1 MTVSQPEN
9 NNYPWGFG
17 ALHKTSHTDVLRR
30 SRAVN
35 DEAKYKQEWCS
46 CRADVLLIKGG
57 FICIIPVKPSY
68 SIVGIWGPV
77 HTYPDVYFFKIA
89 DLFVHFSLP
98 STRGRHFRAPKKQVS
113 QMFPR
118 VDILENDVRMDEYR
132 GFRIQHCA
140 CSVNGC
146 YRISIILAFLCGRAK
161 KIQIRF
167 VWMRI
172 SDTCG
177 QGLIFFLTLRGI
189 KTM

>member
-9 NNYPWGFG
+9 NCGGFG

-35 DEAKYKQEWCS
+35 DEAKYKQAWCS

-57 FICIIPVKPSY
+57 FICSIPVKPSH
-68 SIVGIWGPV
+68 SIAGIWGPV
-77 HTYPDVYFFKIA
+77 HTYPDIYFFFKSEVCLSILA
-89 DLFVHFSLP
+89 FRPHVIGIF
-98 STRGRHFRAPKKQVS
+98 GRRRRKFS
-113 QMFPR
+113 QMVPR
-118 VDILENDVRMDEYR
+118 VEILENDVRIDEYR
-132 GFRIQHCA
+132 GFRTRHCA
-140 CSVNGC
+140 CSVKGC

-177 QGLIFFLTLRGI
+177 QGLIVFNLKRN
-189 KTM
+189 

>member
-1 MTVSQPEN
+1 
-9 NNYPWGFG
+9 
-17 ALHKTSHTDVLRR
+17 
-30 SRAVN
+30 
-35 DEAKYKQEWCS
+35 
-46 CRADVLLIKGG
+46 
-57 FICIIPVKPSY
+57 
-68 SIVGIWGPV
+68 
-77 HTYPDVYFFKIA
+77 
-89 DLFVHFSLP
+89 
-98 STRGRHFRAPKKQVS
+98 
-113 QMFPR
+113 MFPR
-118 VDILENDVRMDEYR
+118 VDILENDVRRDEYR